1 MGDSVHTNGKSHVIG
16 IGQHRVQRLRTR
28 RRLRMLISS
37 AGRRVSLLRCFRAE
51 AASLGIAL
59 EVFATDLKPEWS
71 AACLEADQALAVPPA
86 GSDAFIPFMLRICER
101 ERIGLV
107 VPTIDTELLAFSH
120 AREAFLAIGTSV
132 AISDPALVEMARDKF
147 ATATFLAAAGVPTPT
162 TATVEQVLDAARAG
176 GNGRDWR
183 WPSLA
188 KPRNGSS
195 SRGIRVVGDAS
206 EMARIAAN
214 EPYIVQEILQGR
226 EFTVNLYFDREG
238 TLRAVVPHERL
249 QVRAGE
255 VEKGATSRDPTMCS
269 LGWQLG
275 AALTGATGVLCFQAF
290 LSDTGTGSVFEI
302 NARFG
307 GGYPLVH
314 WAGAPFARWL
324 LEQTIGL
331 ESSANDEWRADALM
345 LRFDDAVFL

>member
-1 MGDSVHTNGKSHVIG
+1 MGDTVHTNGKSHVIG
-16 IGQHRVQRLRTR
+16 IGEQRVQRLRTR
-28 RRLRMLISS
+28 RRLKMLISS

-71 AACLEADQALAVPPA
+71 AACLEADQALAVPA
-86 GSDAFIPFMLRICER
+86 ATSDAFIPFMLRICER

-120 AREAFLAIGTSV
+120 ARNAFLAIGTEV
-132 AISDPALVEMARDKF
+132 AISEPALVEMARDKF
-147 ATATFLAAAGVPTPT
+147 ATASFLAAAGVPTPR
-162 TATVEQVLDAARAG
+162 TATAEQVLEG
-176 GNGRDWR
+176 GGDWP
-183 WPSLA
+183 WPALA
-188 KPRNGSS
+188 KPRSGSS
-195 SRGIRVVGDAS
+195 SRGIRVVGDRDDL
-206 EMARIAAN
+206 ARIAAS
-214 EPYIVQEILQGR
+214 EPYIVQEILHGR
-226 EFTVNLYFDREG
+226 EFTVNLYFDRG
-238 TLRAVVPHERL
+238 GALRAVVPHERL

-255 VEKGATSRDPTMCS
+255 VEKGATSRDPTMCT
-269 LGWQLG
+269 LGRQLG
-275 AALTGATGVLCFQAF
+275 AALAGATGVLCFQAF
-290 LSDTGTGSVFEI
+290 LSETGMGSVFEI

-324 LEQTIGL
+324 LEQTLAL
-331 ESSANDEWRADALM
+331 ETSANDEWRADALM